1 MKNQV
6 LSIVFACLACLQA
19 FGQKPGSIIG
29 TVKEAGTDS
38 PLGFATVTLY
48 KMQSGQMV
56 TGCVTDSVGHF
67 CLQDITAGNYY
78 LEGSFVGCSNVKS
91 AAFSVADGKTTN
103 VGTLF
108 IKEEGKQLGEL
119 VVEGKKSTLQTK
131 IDRKVFNVG
140 QDLMS
145 NSGTASDIMQNIPS
159 VDVDMDGNVSLRGN
173 DNVTIL
179 INGKPSAMMSAK
191 SRGDALNQLSATD
204 IDKIEVI
211 TNPSAEYKPDGVS
224 GIINIIMK
232 RDAKRG
238 INGTVNGNVG
248 SAGRTNA
255 SVNLNYGTKRLN
267 LFGGYT
273 FRRDRYDRTTDD
285 HRISPND
292 TINQTTYGLG
302 RPISHT
308 FRLGMNSNLT
318 SHDYIEIAGNYSRR
332 RFSRN
337 EQVESETKNLAGMT
351 TYAYERTRD
360 ALAKENM
367 WEGSLQ
373 YNHTYGKNS
382 EWGIGYNYSS
392 ESEDEMNHYTNIIM
406 GTEAKDNEWV
416 WDANYLH
423 IGKLHWLHNVN
434 DNIKLSSGYE
444 IEHLRAEQSYHVFD
458 WDGNKFVPN
467 KERTSDFA
475 HLRLTHSLYTTT
487 EIRCNPFSFL
497 IGLRGEYVDIKNKLL
512 SQSDVF
518 GQYYA
523 NFFPTLHSSW
533 HMNEKNEL
541 QLNYSLRVNRP
552 EGSDLNPF
560 AERINPLSLESGNP
574 NLKPEKIHSLELG
587 WMWNNQKGTSFLST
601 IYYRYLKNE
610 ITEVS
615 RYIEDEVLLTT
626 KENLNSSH
634 SAGMEIVL
642 SCSTLRW
649 LSFNWNLNGFYNQID
664 ASKLGFSKKK
674 DAFSWSTLLNANIT
688 PVKHYMI
695 QLNARLRGASLVPQ
709 GKRDADCRINLGMK
723 YDVPKYNLSILA
735 SVTDLFDTYRKSYS
749 LDTPELKQKVE
760 KRRNPRIFYI
770 GFSWQFGGGK
780 SKRHQPDVEYDE
792 GL

>member
-1 MKNQV
+1 MKQYI
-6 LSIVFACLACLQA
+6 LAIVVACFACLQA
-19 FGQKPGSIIG
+19 SGQKMGSIVG
-29 TVKEAGTDS
+29 MVKEKVTDS
-38 PLGFATVTLY
+38 PLAFATVTLY
-48 KMQSGQMV
+48 KTPSGTMV
-56 TGCVTDSVGHF
+56 TGCVTDSAGCFHF
-67 CLQDITAGNYY
+67 QNIAAGNYY
-78 LEGSFVGCSNVKS
+78 LESSFVGCSNVKS
-91 AAFSVADGKTTN
+91 EPFAVEERKTTT
-103 VGTLF
+103 VGTLY
-108 IKEEGKQLGEL
+108 IIEGQELNEL
-119 VVEGKKSTLQTK
+119 VVEGKKSSLQTK

-140 QDLMS
+140 QDIMS

-179 INGKPSAMMSAK
+179 INGKPSAMMSGK
-191 SRGDALNQLSATD
+191 SRGDALNQLSAAD

-232 RDAKRG
+232 RERKRG
-238 INGTVNGNVG
+238 TNGTISGNAG
-248 SAGRTNA
+248 SAGRSNA
-255 SVNLNYGTKRLN
+255 GININYGTKRLN
-267 LFGGYT
+267 MFGGYT

-292 TINQTTYGLG
+292 TISQTTYGLG
-302 RPISHT
+302 RPVSHT

-318 SHDYIEIAGNYSRR
+318 SNDYIEITGNYNRR
-332 RFSRN
+332 RFRRN
-337 EQVESETKNLAGMT
+337 EQVESETRNLSGIT

-367 WEGSLQ
+367 WEGSAI
-373 YNHTYGKNS
+373 YNHTYGETND
-382 EWGIGYNYSS
+382 WGISYNYSS
-392 ESEDEMNHYTNIIM
+392 ESEDEMNHYVNMIM

-423 IGKLHWLHNVN
+423 VGKLHLNHKFNN
-434 DNIKLSSGYE
+434 NLKLSSGYE
-444 IEHLRAEQSYHVFD
+444 MEHLRAEQSYHVSD
-458 WDGNKFVPN
+458 WDGSEFVPN
-467 KERTSDFA
+467 KDRTSDFA
-475 HLRLTHSLYTTT
+475 HLRLIHSLYATT
-487 EIRCNPFSFL
+487 EISFKRFSFL
-497 IGLRGEYVDIKNKLL
+497 AGLRGEYVDIENQLL
-512 SQSDVF
+512 SQNEIYK
-518 GQYYA
+518 QHYA
-523 NFFPTLHSSW
+523 NIFPTFHSSW
-533 HMNEKNEL
+533 HMDETKEL

-560 AERINPLSLESGNP
+560 AERINPLSLEAGNP

-610 ITEVS
+610 ITQVS
-615 RYIEDEVLLTT
+615 KYIDDGVLLTT
-626 KENLNSSH
+626 RENLNSSN
-634 SAGMEIVL
+634 SAGVELIL
-642 SCSTLRW
+642 NYSSLRW
-649 LSFNWNLNGFYNQID
+649 LSVNWNINGFYNQID
-664 ASKLGFSKKK
+664 ASKLGFDKKK
-674 DAFSWSTLLNANIT
+674 DTFSWSTLLNANIT

-695 QLNARLRGASLVPQ
+695 QLNARLRGATLVPQ

-723 YDVPKYNLSILA
+723 YDITKYNLSITA
-735 SVTDLFDTYRKSYS
+735 SVTDLFDTYRKSYT

-770 GFSWQFGGGK
+770 GFAWQFGGDK
-780 SKRHQPDVEYDE
+780 NKKQQTKVEYDE